1 VQSYVSTPKIDFF
14 KVAHYTAFQV
24 QISTRLWHKWGVKSH
39 STQKK
44 PAPPLD
50 NRRLRDLALHYT
62 GRYATTRAK
71 LTAYLQRKIRDRGW
85 KDGEPYADLIEMVNG
100 FAELGYVNDA
110 AFADAKARSFVR
122 RGYGARRLE
131 QELHAAGI
139 EDPDAISAREETA
152 AGAFASAD
160 AFARRKRI
168 GPYAND
174 TASPEQKQKQLAG
187 FMRAGHGFGL
197 ARRFVNAAPGEEVDD
212 AV

>member
-1 VQSYVSTPKIDFF
+1 M
-14 KVAHYTAFQV
+14 
-24 QISTRLWHKWGVKSH
+24 KSH

-50 NRRLRDLALHYT
+50 NRRLRDLALHYA

-71 LTAYLQRKIRDRGW
+71 LTTYLQRKIRDRGW
-85 KDGEPYADLIEMVNG
+85 KEGEPAADLSALIHG
-100 FAELGYVNDA
+100 FAELGYINDA

-139 EDPDAISAREETA
+139 EDQDAISAREETS
-152 AGAFASAD
+152 AGAHASAD
-160 AFARRKRI
+160 AYARRKQI

-174 TASPEQKQKQLAG
+174 AASPELKQKQLAG
-187 FMRAGHGFGL
+187 FMRAGHSFDL
-197 ARRFVNAAPGEEVDD
+197 ARRFVDAAPGEEVENEC
-212 AV
+212 